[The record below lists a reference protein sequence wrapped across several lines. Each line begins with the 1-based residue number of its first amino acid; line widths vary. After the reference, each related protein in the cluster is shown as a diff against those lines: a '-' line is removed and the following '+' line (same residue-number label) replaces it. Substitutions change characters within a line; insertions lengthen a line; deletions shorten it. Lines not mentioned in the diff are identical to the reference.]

1 MFNIIV
7 GTNREG
13 SLSLVAAQDIS
24 AIYTDLGIENQ
35 LLLLSDLSPIA
46 FGGVVTYSSVILTTG
61 CGDILPI

>member
-35 LLLLSDLSPIA
+35 LLLLSDLPPETFSPQA
-46 FGGVVTYSSVILTTG
+46 
-61 CGDILPI
+61 

>member
-35 LLLLSDLSPIA
+35 LLLLSDLPPKLFLRRLMLISLNL
-46 FGGVVTYSSVILTTG
+46 SLK
-61 CGDILPI
+61 

>member
-35 LLLLSDLSPIA
+35 LLLLSDLPPETFSPQA
-46 FGGVVTYSSVILTTG
+46 YA
-61 CGDILPI
+61 DKP

>member
-35 LLLLSDLSPIA
+35 LLYFQIYSRNFSPQAYADKPELSLK
-46 FGGVVTYSSVILTTG
+46 
-61 CGDILPI
+61 

>member
-35 LLLLSDLSPIA
+35 LLLLSDLPPRNFFSA
-46 FGGVVTYSSVILTTG
+46 GL
-61 CGDILPI
+61 C

>member
-7 GTNREG
+7 GTNQEG

-35 LLLLSDLSPIA
+35 LLLLSDLPPKLFLRRLMLISLNL
-46 FGGVVTYSSVILTTG
+46 SLK
-61 CGDILPI
+61 